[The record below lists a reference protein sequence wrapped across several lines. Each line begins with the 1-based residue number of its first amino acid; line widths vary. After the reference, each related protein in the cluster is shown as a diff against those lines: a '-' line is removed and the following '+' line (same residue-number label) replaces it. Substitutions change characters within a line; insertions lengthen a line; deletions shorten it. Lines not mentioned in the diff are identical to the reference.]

1 MSVNHIARMQLLFRI
16 VGFVVL
22 RPTQF
27 AIEADTD
34 LADENKLPSCFESP
48 PFWKAAVG
56 ASD

>member
-1 MSVNHIARMQLLFRI
+1 MSVNHITGMQLLFRI

-34 LADENKLPSCFESP
+34 LADEEE
-48 PFWKAAVG
+48 V
-56 ASD
+56 